1 MSFFAALFDALVIL
15 EGACVVVGGVKSR
28 VKRSFWA
35 VGGGGAA
42 DNGTDLTGFEVAG
55 GVNVSADRS
64 VRCVRRAWAAV
75 FVGGALTTGTAGVAG
90 VGACTAGGAGAAAS
104 CRDDQRMSMK
114 RKRFKEKR
122 RRDIAYRDFS
132 CIAIENRRVGRRRS
146 IHRPS
151 TRFIF

>member
-1 MSFFAALFDALVIL
+1 MSFFAALFDTLVIL

-42 DNGTDLTGFEVAG
+42 DDGTDLTGFEVVG

-75 FVGGALTTGTAGVAG
+75 FVGGALTTGTTGVAG
-90 VGACTAGGAGAAAS
+90 VGGCTAGGAGAAATGTS
-104 CRDDQRMSMK
+104 AASLSRTDGSAGGGPSIAH
-114 RKRFKEKR
+114 
-122 RRDIAYRDFS
+122 RRDSYFDRIKD
-132 CIAIENRRVGRRRS
+132 S
-146 IHRPS
+146 IL
-151 TRFIF
+151 